1 MMEFAVAGSGSR
13 GNSSLIRN
21 GSTLIMVDC
30 GFSFTETQRRL
41 ARLEVEVE
49 ALDAILVTH
58 EHGDHVAGVA
68 RLAARAHVPVWT
80 SAGTGRA
87 GTTRRLF
94 TATNT
99 FDSHA
104 SFAIGD
110 IEVTPLIVPHD
121 AAEPTQFLFGDGAK
135 RMAVVTDLGHVT
147 PFITQALGG
156 LDALLLESNHD
167 DEMLASGF
175 YPNALKKRVGGA
187 YGHLSNAQ
195 TAELLHA
202 LDTTRLHTLAL
213 AHLSAQNNT
222 PELARASATTALGC
236 EADWVRIADQD
247 EGLPWVCL

>member
-1 MMEFAVAGSGSR
+1 MEFAIAGSGSR
-13 GNSSLIRN
+13 GNSALIRN

-41 ARLEVEVE
+41 ARLDVEVE

-58 EHGDHVAGVA
+58 EHGDHVAGVG

-87 GTTRRLF
+87 GTTKRLF
-94 TATNT
+94 TGTET

-104 SFAIGD
+104 AFAIGD

-121 AAEPTQFLFGDGAK
+121 AAEPTQFVFSDGAR
-135 RMAVVTDLGHVT
+135 RMALVTDLGHVT

-156 LDALLLESNHD
+156 LDALVLESNHD
-167 DEMLASGF
+167 DVMLASGP

-195 TAELLHA
+195 TAELLRA
-202 LDTTRLHTLAL
+202 LDTSRLHTLAL
-213 AHLSAQNNT
+213 AHLSAQNNS
-222 PELARASATTALGC
+222 PKLACASATAALGC
-236 EADWVRIADQD
+236 AADWVRIADQD
-247 EGLPWVCL
+247 DGLEWQSL